1 MPEASAAKHALCR
14 GREVRQALGA
24 LYPATLRLVGVVPG
38 IVWLALKQGR
48 INSSRF

>member
-24 LYPATLRLVGVVPG
+24 LYPATLRLVGNGSIQPAIFVE
-38 IVWLALKQGR
+38 LFR
-48 INSSRF
+48 